1 MSKIFGYLAVFIIAA
16 FVSFFI
22 TDSLKKKDYNEVS
35 KEHLQTQMV
44 TPGQNNVLSTT
55 NISREENISPS
66 SPKQIIEES
75 KPVNLQKVPQQKV
88 PQQEAPQQKISQT
101 EASQP
106 STLLKSDSPEQD
118 SPKVLKL
125 RASKRV
131 VKDNTYSFTATVN
144 SEPEVSY
151 RYELKKDGSVISTSM
166 DGVFSNIPPCARY
179 ELHIVSES
187 GEDLAKPVII
197 TDCKDKSGPK
207 KITLEDFQKR
217 MLDIQDHT
225 LDGSRNKKKTF
236 VTDDFRVVV
245 VNTNKGIDGDYEVYD
260 VQDVKGMVHTYNKWK
275 GARVVSLEYDS
286 KGYVKLAK
294 IEAVY

>member
-75 KPVNLQKVPQQKV
+75 KPVNLQEV

-106 STLLKSDSPEQD
+106 STLPKSNSSEQD

-217 MLDIQDHT
+217 MLDIQDHM
-225 LDGSRNKKKTF
+225 LDGNRNKKKTF
-236 VTDDFRVVV
+236 VTDDFRVVL
-245 VNTNKGIDGDYEVYD
+245 VNKNKEIDGDYEVYD
-260 VQDVKGMVHTYNKWK
+260 VQDVKGMIYTYNKWK
-275 GARVVSLEYDS
+275 DARVVSLEYDS
-286 KGYVKLAK
+286 KGYVKLAN